1 MKSGKFTNG
10 RVKIWLSV
18 ALAAGLPAG
27 CGDNAQQ
34 AGFQPPPPQVTVA
47 TPLATDVTD
56 WDEYTGRFAAVESV
70 DVRSRVSGY
79 LQEVHF
85 TEGAF
90 VKKDDLLFVV
100 DPRPYQAI
108 LEEKKADLDRAKA
121 QLDLA
126 NNELNRAR
134 RLYETKAISEEQ
146 LDAKTQAR
154 SAAQAEVEAA
164 KAQLNF
170 ARLDLEFTHI
180 TAPVSGRI
188 GRALVTEGNLV
199 SGGTE
204 NSTLLT
210 TIVSMDP
217 IYFYFT
223 GDEQAY
229 IHYLR
234 LDQEGGRR
242 SSHYANN
249 PVKLKI
255 ADEKEFKHS
264 GHMDFVDNR
273 IDESTGTMLG
283 RAVFDNPDNLFVPGM
298 FGKIQLLGEG
308 PYPALLVPDEAIAT
322 DQSRKIVFVVDE
334 KNVVQARLIEIA
346 QQVKGLRVVRAGL
359 APTDRI
365 VINGIQRVRPG
376 IEVAPQPG
384 TIKEQP
390 ESAADRNPS

>member
-1 MKSGKFTNG
+1 MRGSIFKTGTNNL
-10 RVKIWLSV
+10 W
-18 ALAAGLPAG
+18 ALALIAGLLAG
-27 CGDNAQQ
+27 CGDGAQQ
-34 AGFQPPPPQVTVA
+34 GGFQPPPPQVTVA
-47 TPLATDVTD
+47 MPLATEVTD

-85 TEGAF
+85 TEGSF

-100 DPRPYQAI
+100 DPRPYKAI
-108 LEEKKADLDRAKA
+108 LEEKKADLDRARA
-121 QLDLA
+121 QLALA
-126 NNELNRAR
+126 KNELNRAR

-154 SAAQAEVEAA
+154 SAAQAELEAVQ
-164 KAQLNF
+164 AQLNF
-170 ARLDLEFTHI
+170 AQLDLEFTHI
-180 TAPVSGRI
+180 TAPISGRI
-188 GRALVTEGNLV
+188 GRALVTDGNLV

-242 SSHYANN
+242 SSHYAKN

-255 ADEKEFKHS
+255 ADEQEFKHT

-283 RAVFDNPDNLFVPGM
+283 RAVFNNPDNLFVPGM

-308 PYPALLVPDEAIAT
+308 PYPALLIPDEAIAT
-322 DQSRKIVFVVDE
+322 DQSRRIVFVVDD
-334 KNVVQARLIEIA
+334 KNTVQARLIRIA
-346 QQVKGLRVVRAGL
+346 QRVKGLRVVREGL
-359 APTDRI
+359 SATDRI

-376 IEVAPQPG
+376 MEVSPQPG
-384 TIKEQP
+384 TIQET
-390 ESAADRNPS
+390 ADTSGSGNAQ